1 METAEILKSV
11 AIDVLA
17 PKKIY
22 HYTKKTG
29 RPMKYSSPEELEKVV
44 DLYFDE
50 CDEQDRPYTVTGLA
64 LSLGM
69 TREQLLHYQ
78 ERLEFQDTIK
88 RAKQKVAA
96 FAEEQLY
103 RKSGQVAGIIFSL
116 KNNFGWK
123 DSFENTNVN
132 IDGNDILDRI
142 EKESKPIRRL

>member
-1 METAEILKSV
+1 METLQNPSLV
-11 AIDVLA
+11 ATDLSNTKRV
-17 PKKIY
+17 Y

-29 RPMKYSSPEELEKVV
+29 RPMKYSSPEELERLVH
-44 DLYFDE
+44 LYFDT
-50 CDEQDRPYTVTGLA
+50 CDEESRPYTVTGLA

-69 TREQLLHYQ
+69 SREQLLQYQ

-88 RAKQKVAA
+88 RAKQRVAA

-132 IDGNDILDRI
+132 IDTNDILDRI
-142 EKESKPIRRL
+142 EKASKPIRRW

>member
-1 METAEILKSV
+1 
-11 AIDVLA
+11 
-17 PKKIY
+17 
-22 HYTKKTG
+22 
-29 RPMKYSSPEELEKVV
+29 MKYSSPEELESLV
-44 DLYFDE
+44 DLYFDT

-69 TREQLLHYQ
+69 TREQLLQYQ
-78 ERLEFQDTIK
+78 ERPEFQDAIK

-123 DSFENTNVN
+123 DSFENTNIN
-132 IDGNDILDRI
+132 INPIDLLGEI
-142 EKESKPIRRL
+142 ERASKPIRR